1 MYRLMNS
8 AWHWFA
14 NKIKPTSD
22 NGHRYGLKN
31 YRLELGLLSDTG
43 KTRPTNQ
50 DNIGCIRFADTSTL
64 LAIVADGM
72 GGHQGGETA
81 SRIAVEAL
89 QQHLTLDSLKQNT
102 TQALINGFNQANAA
116 VYQQAAATPLLHGM
130 GTTLV
135 VLAVSNGLA
144 YYANVGDS
152 RLYLLRNSVCRQ
164 LSEDHTV
171 VASLVKD
178 GLLAPDAV
186 KNHPDKHLLT
196 HALGTR
202 PQTIIAYAI
211 KPLALEHGD
220 CFLLC
225 SDGLYDLV
233 DEAEFNSII
242 TQQTANKAC
251 STLIE
256 LANTRGGFDNIS
268 AIVLKIHASDSTPHS
283 QAPITNA

>member
-1 MYRLMNS
+1 MRRLIDLP
-8 AWHWFA
+8 WHWLTS
-14 NKIKPTSD
+14 KLKPNTH
-22 NGHRYGLKN
+22 NNRYGLKN
-31 YRLELGLLSDTG
+31 YTLELGLLSDIG
-43 KTRPTNQ
+43 KTRPVNQ
-50 DNIGCIRFADTSTL
+50 DNIGCIRFADANTV
-64 LAIVADGM
+64 LAVVADGM

-81 SRIAVEAL
+81 SRVAVETL
-89 QQHLTLDSLKQNT
+89 QQHLTQHLLQQNT
-102 TQALINGFNQANAA
+102 PQALSSAFNQANSA
-116 VYQQAAATPLLHGM
+116 VFEQASTSTSLHGM

-135 VLAVSNGLA
+135 VLAVLNGLA

-152 RLYLLRNSVCRQ
+152 RLYLLRNGVCRQ

-202 PQTIIAYAI
+202 PQTIIAYAT

-242 TQQTANKAC
+242 TTQTANKAC
-251 STLIE
+251 STLID
-256 LANTRGGFDNIS
+256 LANIRGGFDNIS
-268 AIVLKIHASDSTPHS
+268 AIVIKIHASDSTPHT